1 MSDFVVMHSDPK
13 ERARLAIEDIKE
25 GRMVIL
31 VDDEDRENEGDL
43 TLAATKVTPEHINF
57 MATHGRGLICLSM
70 TEDRVDRLGLPM
82 MSVNNQSPYH
92 TAFTV
97 SIEAREGVT
106 TGISAADRAHTILV
120 ATAPKAAPQDLVVP
134 GHIFPLRARDGG
146 VLVRTGQTEG
156 SVDLARLAGLEPAG
170 VICEIMKEDG
180 EMARL
185 PDLIEFGE
193 KHQIRI
199 VTVADLIQ
207 WRLQNERLVER
218 VHDARLQVPGLGEFN
233 ARIYRGLPNGGL
245 HLALWKGELGEA
257 PLVRVQAADPVGD
270 VFRALSSRYAR
281 VLDASLARIGE
292 EGGLLVYMNVHGGR
306 DEEDLLRMVSH
317 HLLPAE
323 GAEKQPVAKQNA
335 DARTRDLGTG
345 CQILADLGVHS
356 LRLLTNNNSPIPG
369 LDGYGLEVIEHVPIA
384 TEAANSAPSKE
395 S

>member
-1 MSDFVVMHSDPK
+1 MSDFVVMHADPN
-13 ERARLAIEDIKE
+13 ERARLAIDDIRE

-43 TLAATKVTPEHINF
+43 TVAASKITPEHINF

-70 TEDRVDRLGLPM
+70 TAERVDRLGLPM
-82 MSVNNQSPYH
+82 MAVNNQSPYH
-92 TAFTV
+92 SAFTV

-106 TGISAADRAHTILV
+106 TGISAADRAHTIRV
-120 ATAPKAAPQDLVVP
+120 ATAEGANPQDLVVP

-170 VICEIMKEDG
+170 VICEIMSDDG

-185 PDLIEFGE
+185 PELVKFGA
-193 KHQIRI
+193 KHRVRV

-218 VHDARLQVPGLGEFN
+218 VQDATLPVPGLGDFN
-233 ARIYRGLPNGGL
+233 ARIYRSLPTGGL
-245 HLALWKGELGEA
+245 HMALWKGDLGET
-257 PLVRVQAADPVGD
+257 PLVRVQASDPIGD

-281 VLDASLARIGE
+281 MLDASLEKISD
-292 EGGLLVYMNVHGGR
+292 EGGLLVYMNVFGGR
-306 DEEDLLRMVSH
+306 SENDLLRMASH
-317 HLLPAE
+317 HLLPANGIE
-323 GAEKQPVAKQNA
+323 PAPKGKQNA

-345 CQILADLGVHS
+345 CQILMDMGVKR
-356 LRLLTNNNSPIPG
+356 LRLMTNNPMPISG
-369 LDGYGLEVIEHVPIA
+369 IEGYGLKVVEHVPIGG
-384 TEAANSAPSKE
+384 EPANSGKE

>member
-1 MSDFVVMHSDPK
+1 MSDFVVMHSDPN
-13 ERARLAIEDIKE
+13 ERARLAIDDIRE

-43 TLAATKVTPEHINF
+43 TVAASKITPEHINF

-70 TEDRVDRLGLPM
+70 TAERVDRLGLPM
-82 MSVNNQSPYH
+82 MAVNNQSPYH

-106 TGISAADRAHTILV
+106 TGISAADRAHTIRV
-120 ATAPKAAPQDLVVP
+120 ATAEGANPQDLVVP

-156 SVDLARLAGLEPAG
+156 SVDLARLAGLEPSG
-170 VICEIMKEDG
+170 VICEIMSDDG

-185 PDLIEFGE
+185 PELIEFGT
-193 KHQIRI
+193 KHNIRV

-218 VHDARLQVPGLGEFN
+218 VQDATLPVPGLGEFN
-233 ARIYRGLPNGGL
+233 ARIYRSLPTGGL
-245 HLALWKGELGEA
+245 HMALWKGDLGET
-257 PLVRVQAADPVGD
+257 PLVRVQASDPIGD

-281 VLDASLARIGE
+281 MLDASLEKIAE
-292 EGGLLVYMNVHGGR
+292 EGGLLVYMNVFGGR
-306 DEEDLLRMVSH
+306 DETDLLRMATH
-317 HLLPAE
+317 HLLPPKGSEPAPK
-323 GAEKQPVAKQNA
+323 GKQNA

-345 CQILADLGVHS
+345 CQILMDMGVKS
-356 LRLLTNNNSPIPG
+356 LRLMTNNPTPIPG
-369 LDGYGLEVIEHVPIA
+369 IEGYGLEVVEHVPIGGKPA
-384 TEAANSAPSKE
+384 TSAKE